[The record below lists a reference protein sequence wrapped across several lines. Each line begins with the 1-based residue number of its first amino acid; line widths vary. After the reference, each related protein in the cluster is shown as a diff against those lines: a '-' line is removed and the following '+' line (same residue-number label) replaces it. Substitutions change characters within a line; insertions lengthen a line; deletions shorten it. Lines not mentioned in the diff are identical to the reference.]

1 MRATK
6 GFIFTA
12 DAIIA
17 FYLITIL
24 LSILLLISYT
34 PKVYVQQYQSIA
46 KDTLVFLKSMKLKDA
61 YNNSFYPYSNQL
73 LLIKNNSETSW
84 PMFRRTLEHNASI
97 ASVYPNATNSTDRV
111 WWSAKI
117 GPVETDTPVY
127 SSPTLY
133 KGKIVIA
140 SRNGT
145 YSFDENTGVKLWY
158 YPLSADSSPAVHD
171 GKIFLG
177 SVGNEFYALD
187 ELGNVVWNFSAGNRF
202 VSSPIVSN
210 GKVIISSMDAELYAR
225 DENSGVSLWN
235 FTTPAFMD
243 NISSSPA
250 LYNGKIYVFSV
261 SPPTGGGP
269 EGVLYSLDEQS
280 GSQLWSF
287 NMEKAASSNFMDPS
301 PVVSRD
307 VVYIGNGNYF
317 YAINA
322 TNGTQMWNI
331 SIGGYN
337 FTSTPVIDRDFAYA
351 GYTNGICRINLT
363 KPTNPN
369 LNNDVVLYSLT
380 STVYSSPVISND
392 TIIVGTYGGD
402 VYIFKKDVININ
414 NPVWRYRIGKSIYS
428 SPAVVN
434 GRVYMGANDGT
445 LYAFGNCSIW
455 DENLSVLD
463 TIAAFWIIDK
473 RGCAQ
478 ALAKEYLRSAIPS
491 KYGYELVVKRQN
503 TTGFD
508 CNGNAGAPTDSLYT
522 NDCNQTKYQRLLIQ
536 DSRYISGVVHSGTM
550 TYYDL
555 PIQIELRVWD

>member
-46 KDTLVFLKSMKLKDA
+46 KDTLVFLESMKLKDA

-84 PMFRRTLEHNASI
+84 PMFRRTLQHNVSLK
-97 ASVYPNATNSTDRV
+97 SLYPNATNFTDHL

-117 GPVETDTPVY
+117 GPIGIDTPVY
-127 SSPTLY
+127 SSPTIY
-133 KGKIVIA
+133 KGKVVIA

-145 YSFDENTGVKLWY
+145 YMFDENTGVRLWY

-177 SVGNEFYALD
+177 SVNNEFYALD

-210 GKVIISSMDAELYAR
+210 GKVIIGSMDGTLYAR
-225 DENSGVSLWN
+225 DESSGVPLWN
-235 FTTPAFMD
+235 FTTPGSTS
-243 NISSSPA
+243 NISSSPV
-250 LYNGKIYVFSV
+250 LYNGRIYLLSIL
-261 SPPTGGGP
+261 TGDP
-269 EGVLYSLDEQS
+269 LRGVLNAVDEQS
-280 GSQLWSF
+280 GSPLWSYYLYDPV
-287 NMEKAASSNFMDPS
+287 NSNLMDPS
-301 PVVSRD
+301 PVLSGG
-307 VVYIGNGNYF
+307 VVYIGNGHYF

-322 TNGTQMWNI
+322 TSGIQLWNV
-331 SIGGYN
+331 SMVALN
-337 FTSTPVIDRDFAYA
+337 FTSTPAIDKDFAYV
-351 GYTNGICRINLT
+351 GYTNGICKINLT
-363 KPTNPN
+363 KPTNPSIP
-369 LNNDVVLYSLT
+369 NDMKLSSLS
-380 STVYSSPVISND
+380 STVYSSPVLSND
-392 TIIVGTYGGD
+392 TIVVGTYGGD
-402 VYIFKKDVININ
+402 LYIFKKDAININ
-414 NPVWRYRIGKSIYS
+414 APLWHYRIGKPIYS

-434 GRVYMGANDGT
+434 DRVYVGANDGT

-478 ALAKEYLRSAIPS
+478 ALAREYLQSAIPS

-508 CNGNAGAPTDSLYT
+508 CNGNAGSPTDSLYT

>member
-46 KDTLVFLKSMKLKDA
+46 KDTLVFLESMKLKDA

-84 PMFRRTLEHNASI
+84 PMFRRTLQHNASI
-97 ASVYPNATNSTDRV
+97 ASVYPNATNSTDRL

-117 GPVETDTPVY
+117 GPVGIDTPVY

-187 ELGNVVWNFSAGNRF
+187 ELGNVAWNFSAGNRF

-210 GKVIISSMDAELYAR
+210 GKVIIGSMDATLYAR
-225 DENSGVSLWN
+225 DESSGASLWN
-235 FTTPAFMD
+235 FTTVG
-243 NISSSPA
+243 NISSSPV
-250 LYNGKIYVFSV
+250 LYNGRIYIFSV
-261 SPPTGGGP
+261 SPPSGGP
-269 EGVLYSLDEQS
+269 SRGVLYSLDEQS
-280 GSQLWSF
+280 GSQLWSYDV
-287 NMEKAASSNFMDPS
+287 KDPVSSTPMDPS
-301 PVVSRD
+301 PVISGG

-322 TNGTQMWNI
+322 TNGTQIWNV
-331 SIGGYN
+331 SIGSLN
-337 FTSTPVIDRDFAYA
+337 FTSTPVFDANFAYA
-351 GYTNGICRINLT
+351 GYTNGIMTINLT
-363 KPTNPN
+363 GHTAQPN
-369 LNNDVVLYSLT
+369 SLS
-380 STVYSSPVISND
+380 STVYSSPIISND
-392 TIIVGTYGGD
+392 TIVVGTYGGD
-402 VYIFKKDVININ
+402 VYIFKKDTININ
-414 NPVWRYRIGKSIYS
+414 SLLWHYKIGKPIYS

-434 GRVYMGANDGT
+434 GRVYVGANDGM

-478 ALAKEYLRSAIPS
+478 ALAKEYLQSAIPR

-508 CNGNAGAPTDSLYT
+508 CNGNAGAPADSLYT

-536 DSRYISGVVHSGTM
+536 DSRYISGVVRSGTM
-550 TYYDL
+550 TYYDQ
-555 PIQIELRVWD
+555 PIQIELRVWG